1 RRRRIRFSAA
11 ASGTR
16 EAAIPAAICWIS
28 TTSRSTEPAVCSSA
42 MPTAATARVSRI
54 RGRMPR
60 RVLRARRTRW
70 RPSRARL
77 AASGSSRR
85 STALRNS
92 EFGIWNLEFAT
103 RFEPSHVP
111 NSKFQI
117 PNPEF
122 QIPNSKFLI
131 QLLLV
136 ILFAVSLVADDGQRA
151 AASSTAADACALLTS
166 AEVEAVLGGSV
177 KERKPGG
184 TQAAGALLTSQC
196 VFGTSSARSV
206 SLMVAR
212 ANAAGGSTLTP
223 REYWRQQFHSTGP
236 EKAEK

>member
-1 RRRRIRFSAA
+1 
-11 ASGTR
+11 
-16 EAAIPAAICWIS
+16 
-28 TTSRSTEPAVCSSA
+28 
-42 MPTAATARVSRI
+42 M
-54 RGRMPR
+54 
-60 RVLRARRTRW
+60 
-70 RPSRARL
+70 
-77 AASGSSRR
+77 
-85 STALRNS
+85 
-92 EFGIWNLEFAT
+92 EFGIRNQVRTVARAEFQV
-103 RFEPSHVP
+103 S
-111 NSKFQI
+111 NS
-117 PNPEF
+117 EF

-236 EKAEK
+236 EKAEKERDTRARPIAGVGEEAYWTGNGFAGALYVLCGDTFLRISVGGIRDEQARIATSKALALAAVKRFFAQLETDAFHGKGPTEARAPCKAARRAAL

>member
-1 RRRRIRFSAA
+1 
-11 ASGTR
+11 
-16 EAAIPAAICWIS
+16 
-28 TTSRSTEPAVCSSA
+28 
-42 MPTAATARVSRI
+42 M
-54 RGRMPR
+54 
-60 RVLRARRTRW
+60 
-70 RPSRARL
+70 
-77 AASGSSRR
+77 
-85 STALRNS
+85 
-92 EFGIWNLEFAT
+92 
-103 RFEPSHVP
+103 
-111 NSKFQI
+111 
-117 PNPEF
+117 
-122 QIPNSKFLI
+122 
-131 QLLLV
+131 LLV

-223 REYWRQQFHSTGP
+223 REYWRQQFHPTGP
-236 EKAEK
+236 EKERDTRARPIAGVGEEAYWTGNGFAGALYVLCGDTFLRISVGGIRDEQARIATSKALALAAVKRFFAQLETDAFHGKGPTEARAPCKAARRAAL

>member
-1 RRRRIRFSAA
+1 
-11 ASGTR
+11 
-16 EAAIPAAICWIS
+16 
-28 TTSRSTEPAVCSSA
+28 
-42 MPTAATARVSRI
+42 M
-54 RGRMPR
+54 
-60 RVLRARRTRW
+60 
-70 RPSRARL
+70 
-77 AASGSSRR
+77 
-85 STALRNS
+85 
-92 EFGIWNLEFAT
+92 
-103 RFEPSHVP
+103 
-111 NSKFQI
+111 
-117 PNPEF
+117 
-122 QIPNSKFLI
+122 
-131 QLLLV
+131 LLV

-223 REYWRQQFHSTGP
+223 REYWRQQFHRDEHEKERDTEARLIAGVGEEAYWTGNRFAGALYALRGDLFLRISVGGIRD
-236 EKAEK
+236 EQARIATAKAMALAALKRL